1 MDLGATLCTRT
12 APRCGECPVTTDC
25 VARLEGRIA
34 DLPAPRPARARPT
47 RAVRV
52 LVLEHAGTI
61 LLEKRPAVGIWAGLW
76 SLPEIDPDADVARH
90 CKARFLASVRVGD
103 ALPPIEHG
111 FTHFNLTIHPQRVAV
126 RRWPLRTEAPGLL
139 WLTRDDALAAA
150 LPAPIRKLLA
160 AL

>member
-1 MDLGATLCTRT
+1 M
-12 APRCGECPVTTDC
+12 
-25 VARLEGRIA
+25 
-34 DLPAPRPARARPT
+34 
-47 RAVRV
+47 RV
-52 LVLEHAGTI
+52 LVLERAGTI
-61 LLEKRPAVGIWAGLW
+61 LLEKRPAAGIWAGLW
-76 SLPEIDPDADVARH
+76 SLPEIDLDADVARH

-111 FTHFNLTIHPQRVAV
+111 FTHFSLTIHPQRVAV
-126 RRWPLRTEAPGLL
+126 RRWPPRAEAPGLL

>member
-12 APRCGECPVTTDC
+12 APRCGECPVATDC
-25 VARLEGRIA
+25 VARLEGRVA
-34 DLPAPRPARARPT
+34 ALPSPRSTKVRPARA
-47 RAVRV
+47 VCV

-61 LLEKRPAVGIWAGLW
+61 LLEKRPAAGIWAGLW
-76 SLPEIDPDADVARH
+76 SLPEIDLETDVARH
-90 CKARFLASVRVGD
+90 CKTRFHASVTVGD
-103 ALPPIEHG
+103 ALAPIEHG
-111 FTHFNLTIHPQRVAV
+111 FTHFGLTIHPQRVTV
-126 RRWPLRTEAPGLL
+126 HRWPLRAEAPGLL